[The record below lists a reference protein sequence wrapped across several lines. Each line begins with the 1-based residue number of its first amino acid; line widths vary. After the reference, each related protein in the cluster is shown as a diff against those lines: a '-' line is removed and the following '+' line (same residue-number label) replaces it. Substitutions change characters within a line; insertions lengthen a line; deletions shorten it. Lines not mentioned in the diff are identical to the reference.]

1 MAVQDIN
8 NDGVVDLTEVVFVK
22 QLGGVEDL
30 MFGFGTVM
38 QIRNGN
44 TVVVSLISAEAIPY
58 DTADTV
64 KSIIDKIIAK
74 YPLEG

>member
-1 MAVQDIN
+1 MVIKSIDSG
-8 NDGVVDLTEVVFVK
+8 DVVDLTDVVFVK

-44 TVVVSLISAEAIPY
+44 TVVISLINAEAIPY
-58 DTADTV
+58 NTEDTV
-64 KSIIDKIIAK
+64 KSILDKIIAK